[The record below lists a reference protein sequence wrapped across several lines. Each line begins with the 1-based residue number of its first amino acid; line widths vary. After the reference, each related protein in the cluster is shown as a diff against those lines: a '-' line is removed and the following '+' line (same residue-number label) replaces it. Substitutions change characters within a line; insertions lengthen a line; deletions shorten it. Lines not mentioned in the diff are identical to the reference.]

1 MLWNKAIIIIILEIL
16 IFFLLGRI
24 LIPYFRKLKTGK
36 FQLYIGDRFK
46 KDGSEPLFGG
56 IIIAIVFI
64 FGLFLAMGLTN
75 GNQNRKE
82 YFVLMGFGL
91 MLMLIGAIED
101 YLKDIKKSFVGIKK
115 GYKYIIEYCLSL
127 AFLLLLYS
135 LGVKNTDILLPFR
148 LGYIHFGVVYY
159 PLMALFMVI
168 MINAVKVNNYFGED
182 TKNSVDGLCAIGGLI
197 YFLFF
202 SLYGNLLGD
211 EMLCAVGYVLS
222 AVCMGYLI
230 WGISPSK
237 IYLGE
242 SGALLLG
249 GLISGLGILS
259 GLHLV
264 VIFAGFGFLVDG
276 FCSVLNYLIYRKNK
290 KPILKGSSLHSHF
303 KALKYN
309 DYKIIMIFS
318 LIEIAGGIA
327 GTLFVIYSMKLI

>member
-16 IFFLLGRI
+16 ISFLLGRI

-36 FQLYIGDRFK
+36 FELYIGDRFK

-56 IIIAIVFI
+56 IIITIVFI
-64 FGLFLAMGLTN
+64 FGMFLAMGQTN
-75 GNQNRKE
+75 GNLSKKE
-82 YFVLMGFGL
+82 YFVLMGFAL
-91 MLMLIGAIED
+91 MLMFIGAIED

-127 AFLLLLYS
+127 IFLLLLYS

-148 LGYIHFGVVYY
+148 LGYIHFGVLYY
-159 PLMALFMVI
+159 PLMALFMTI
-168 MINAVKVNNYFGED
+168 MINAVKVNNYFSED
-182 TKNSVDGLCAIGGLI
+182 TKTSVDGLCAVGSLI

-211 EMLCAVGYVLS
+211 DMICAVGYVLS